1 MTFIKGHSTST
12 PAIQQVTTALW
23 PRFCS

>member
-12 PAIQQVTTALW
+12 PAI
-23 PRFCS
+23 